1 MPGPE
6 APRPPGP
13 FAYPDE
19 LAPPAPDP
27 RVGGVRYAGI
37 EYARVWG
44 YRPLRLDLVLP
55 PHGGPVPVVVWVHGG
70 MWLFGS
76 RLEGPGT
83 SAACR
88 ALVERGV
95 AVAQV
100 EYRFS
105 AETLFPGCLHDV
117 KAAVRWLRR
126 LGPQLGLNGD
136 AVGIW
141 GESSGGHLAALV
153 AMNGTDERLD
163 GTVGVTDASSS
174 VAAAV
179 AWCPVTDI
187 LALGQDGTGSQDPM
201 SPEALLIGGP
211 TGRLRAEAAF
221 ASPVTHVGPT
231 AAPLLLVHGLD
242 DALVPPRQSVL
253 LHDALRSVGA
263 VSELDLVEGA
273 GHVFFGVDV
282 DPIADRSAD
291 FLVGHL
297 G

>member
-1 MPGPE
+1 MPGAE

-19 LAPPAPDP
+19 LVPPVPDP
-27 RVGGVRYAGI
+27 RVGGARYDGI

-55 PHGGPVPVVVWVHGG
+55 PHDGPVPVVVWVHGG

-83 SAACR
+83 GAACR

-105 AETLFPGCLHDV
+105 AETLFPVCLHDV

-126 LGPQLGLNGD
+126 FGPQLGLDGN

-163 GTVGVTDASSS
+163 GAVGVTDAPSS

-187 LALGQDGTGSQDPM
+187 LALGQDGMGSNEAT

-211 TGRLRAEAAF
+211 TGQLRAEAAF
-221 ASPVTHVGPT
+221 ASPVTHVGPA

-242 DALVPPRQSVL
+242 DA
-253 LHDALRSVGA
+253 
-263 VSELDLVEGA
+263 
-273 GHVFFGVDV
+273 
-282 DPIADRSAD
+282 
-291 FLVGHL
+291 
-297 G
+297 

>member
-1 MPGPE
+1 ME

-13 FAYPDE
+13 FASPAE
-19 LAPPAPDP
+19 LAPPVIDP
-27 RVGGVRYAGI
+27 VSGGTRYAEI

-44 YRPLRLDLVLP
+44 YRPLRMDLVLP
-55 PHGGPVPVVVWVHGG
+55 RGAGPVPVVLWVHGG

-76 RLEGPGT
+76 RRDGPRA
-83 SAACR
+83 SSVCR
-88 ALVERGV
+88 ALLERGV

-105 AETLFPGCLHDV
+105 GEILFPGCLHDV

-126 LGPQLGLNGD
+126 FGPQLGVDGE
-136 AVGIW
+136 VIGIW

-153 AMNGTDERLD
+153 AMNAAEVD
-163 GTVGVTDASSS
+163 GTVGVPDGSST
-174 VAAAV
+174 VGAAV

-187 LALGQDGTGSQDPM
+187 LALGPDGAGSDDPS

-211 TGRLRAEAAF
+211 TGQLSEAATA
-221 ASPVTHVGPT
+221 ASPISYVSAE

-242 DALVPPRQSVL
+242 DQLVPPQQSVL
-253 LHDALRSVGA
+253 LHEALRRVGA
-263 VSELDLVEGA
+263 VSELDQVESA
-273 GHVFFGVDV
+273 GHVLYGVDV

-291 FLVGHL
+291 FLVRHL
-297 G
+297 H